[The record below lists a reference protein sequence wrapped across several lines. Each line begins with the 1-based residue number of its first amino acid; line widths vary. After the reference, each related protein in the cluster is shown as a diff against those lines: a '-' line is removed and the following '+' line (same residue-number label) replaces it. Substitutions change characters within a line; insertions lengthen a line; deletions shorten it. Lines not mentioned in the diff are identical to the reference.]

1 MKPWRDVRCL
11 TSRKGCDDVTEDQ
24 KNDRLNEAMQEH
36 GDMIKRVIYSYVRD
50 LQKAEDLTQDT
61 FLKFYLGMERFEG
74 RASLKTYLYRI
85 AVNESLNYLKS
96 WHAQKVKFSDKLK
109 IFGKRASNEETFLEK
124 EKTSEL
130 HIVLESM
137 PLHYRE
143 SLWLHYYAE
152 LSVNE
157 TAEVLGCSPNTVKT
171 RLARGRELLRNELE
185 VEWNGSETT
194 SK

>member
-1 MKPWRDVRCL
+1 M
-11 TSRKGCDDVTEDQ
+11 TEDQ

-61 FLKFYLGMERFEG
+61 FLKFYIGIESFEG

-109 IFGKRASNEETFLEK
+109 IFRKRASNEDSLLEK
-124 EKTSEL
+124 EQTSEL
-130 HIVLESM
+130 HKVLESM

-171 RLARGRELLRNELE
+171 RLTRGRELLRNELE
-185 VEWNGSETT
+185 VDWHGSETT